1 MARIDLPE
9 GEGLDVAK
17 ALMKAPHFI
26 DVVMGYEKAI
36 AASPIDPRLHEL
48 VRMRIANLNQ
58 CTTCLEFRRD
68 DSGVDEETLAAVPD
82 HATSPLFTDLEKQ
95 ALLFT
100 ELFCTTSTD
109 ISDDLI
115 ADLESQLGTAG
126 LTDLALVI
134 GKYLAMG
141 RFMQVLGLD
150 QACKIDHSMVTARV
164 AAGL

>member
-9 GEGLDVAK
+9 GDGLDVGK
-17 ALMKAPHFI
+17 ALMKAPHFV
-26 DVVMGYEKAI
+26 DVVLGYEKAI

-48 VRMRIANLNQ
+48 VRMRIANINQ

-68 DSGVDEETLAAVPD
+68 DSGLDEETLAAVPD
-82 HATSPLFTDLEKQ
+82 FASSPLFTDLEKK

-109 ISDDLI
+109 ISDELI
-115 ADLESQLGTAG
+115 ADLERGLGTAG
-126 LTDLALVI
+126 VTDLALVI

-150 QACKIDHSMVTARV
+150 QACKIEHARV
-164 AAGL
+164 VAGL

>member
-9 GEGLDVAK
+9 GDGLDVGK
-17 ALMKAPHFI
+17 ALMKAPHFV
-26 DVVMGYEKAI
+26 DVVLGYEKAI
-36 AASPIDPRLHEL
+36 AASPLDPRLHEL
-48 VRMRIANLNQ
+48 VRYRIAHLNQ
-58 CTTCLEFRRD
+58 CATCLDFRRD

-82 HATSPLFTDLEKQ
+82 FATSALFTELEKQ

-109 ISDDLI
+109 ISDELV
-115 ADLESQLGTAG
+115 ASLEAGLGTAG
-126 LTDLALVI
+126 LTDLTLVI

-150 QACKIDHSMVTARV
+150 QACRIEHAQVV
-164 AAGL
+164 AHL